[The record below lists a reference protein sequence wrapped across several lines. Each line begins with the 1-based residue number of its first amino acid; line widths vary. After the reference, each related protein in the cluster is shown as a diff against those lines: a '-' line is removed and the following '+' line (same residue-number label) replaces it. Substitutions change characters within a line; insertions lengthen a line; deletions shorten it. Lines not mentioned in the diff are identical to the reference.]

1 MKSSE
6 PVVDSV
12 LLLVGGA
19 YSLANIEHVLGI
31 IILVIQ
37 ISWILAKLINKFIT
51 VHKTKSDLSTLDGD
65 VNNVIGTLTDI
76 RDTLT
81 KKEEEDNGDSDEQK

>member
-19 YSLANIEHVLGI
+19 YSLANIEHILGI

-37 ISWILAKLINKFIT
+37 ISWILAKLINKFVT
-51 VHKTKSDLSTLDGD
+51 VYKTKSDLSTLDGD

-81 KKEEEDNGDSDEQK
+81 KKEEENNGDSDEQK